1 MPRRQFIDKK
11 SATTFALVHRAQNDP
26 LIHSSDAP
34 QMVFAEIGSSS
45 RQPPG
50 QSKKV
55 KERGDLEE
63 EFGMAFRKNEGQ
75 AAEYGVFYDD
85 TEYDYMQHLRDLG
98 SGEGGEVAWVPATAT
113 GGKKEKKG
121 KGKQKLEDALAGI
134 GLDDVDD
141 AASEGGISLSSR
153 DTSASQHSLL
163 PDDMLPS
170 EFVKKQTYQDQQDIP
185 DAIAGFQPD
194 MDPRLREVLEAL
206 EDDAYVDD
214 EEDIFA
220 ELQGDGEEVD
230 EDEFY
235 DQHWDRGRQSDSMA
249 RFLQQEQADDDGWES
264 DDTIKADNEPAQPV
278 LPVEGVA
285 LPPADPNATPAA
297 DPSNGAWMSEFSKFK
312 STLKDAKGVPS
323 QITGDRSMLSSL
335 AAGRT
340 KKRKGAKTS
349 TTNYSMTSSA
359 LARTDP
365 QTLLDARFDKL
376 MESYDAEDYG
386 EEGQLDSISEADDM
400 SLASGVS
407 GISRASR
414 FSKTDSIASGISR
427 TSRISTYSRMT
438 DSEAPQLVRSDFDNI
453 MDSFLG
459 TQTSKGGKSRR
470 DIGIAP
476 GRKGKRGVHGEGLK
490 ELDEI
495 RKGLGKARIE
505 QRAG

>member
-11 SATTFALVHRAQNDP
+11 SATTYALVHRAQNDP

-34 QMVFAEIGSSS
+34 QMVFAEVGSSS

-63 EFGMAFRKNEGQ
+63 EFGMTFRKNEGQ
-75 AAEYGVFYDD
+75 AAEYGVYYDD
-85 TEYDYMQHLRDLG
+85 TEYDYMQHMRDLG
-98 SGEGGEVAWVPATAT
+98 SGEGGSVAWVPATST
-113 GGKKEKKG
+113 QKEKKG
-121 KGKQKLEDALAGI
+121 KGKQRLEDALAGM
-134 GLDDVDD
+134 GLDDEDT
-141 AASEGGISLSSR
+141 ASEGGVSLSSR
-153 DTSASQHSLL
+153 ETSASQRSLM
-163 PDDMLPS
+163 PEDMLPS

-185 DAIAGFQPD
+185 DAIAGFQPN

-206 EDDAYVDD
+206 EDEAYVDD
-214 EEDIFA
+214 EDDIFE
-220 ELQGDGEEVD
+220 ELQGDGYEVN
-230 EDEFY
+230 EDEF
-235 DQHWDRGRQSDSMA
+235 DNQFWEGEQQSDGMQ
-249 RFLQQEQADDDGWES
+249 RFLDSQGEADDDGWES
-264 DDTIKADNEPAQPV
+264 DDTIKAENEFAKPV
-278 LPVEGVA
+278 LPVDGVA

-297 DPSNGAWMSEFSKFK
+297 DPTNGAWMSEFSKFK
-312 STLKDAKGVPS
+312 TGVKEAKGVPS
-323 QITGDRSMLSSL
+323 EMTGDRSMLSSL
-335 AAGRT
+335 ATGRK

-376 MESYDAEDYG
+376 MEKYDADEY
-386 EEGQLDSISEADDM
+386 EGLDTISEADDM

-407 GISRASR
+407 GMSRASR
-414 FSKTDSIASGISR
+414 ASRVSKADSIASGISR
-427 TSRISTYSRMT
+427 TSGISTYSRMT

-459 TQTSKGGKSRR
+459 NQISKGGKHRR

-495 RKGLGKARIE
+495 RQGLGKARI
-505 QRAG
+505 QGKV